1 MTLTLRLLLMLSL
14 LVFAAVTYAEMGHM
28 GGMRMGEWGMVMNE
42 NSSQLPQGCDSVEGE
57 LNVIIKAGREYAKEF
72 PGTIFGY
79 NQHEFSFPKCTRVNV
94 TFVNEDDIRHQ
105 FMIHGLPT
113 YLHPEGMFHMELY
126 GRGETTGTFITPKT
140 EETYLAHC
148 DIAQH
153 MEKGMKAQ
161 VKVGGGNG
169 NLPSIPGISGQ
180 LNKDVYELDM
190 GFANLLLMFV
200 LFLLGL
206 VSCIFFFIWRK
217 N

>member
-1 MTLTLRLLLMLSL
+1 MRVSSFVFCITLMLL
-14 LVFAAVTYAEMGHM
+14 AVTNVHA
-28 GGMRMGEWGMVMNE
+28 GMRMGEWGMVMNE
-42 NSSQLPQGCDSVEGE
+42 NMEQLPQGCEKIAGE
-57 LNVIIKAGREYAKEF
+57 ESITIKAGREYAKPF

-79 NQHEFSFPKCTRVNV
+79 SQHEFNFPKCTRITV

-113 YLHPEGMFHMELY
+113 YLHPQGMFHMELY
-126 GRGETTGTFITPKT
+126 SRGEATGTFITPNS
-140 EETYLAHC
+140 EQTYLAHC

-180 LNKDVYELDM
+180 LNRDAYGMDWGV
-190 GFANLLLMFV
+190 GNILLTLA
-200 LFLLGL
+200 LFILGL
-206 VSCIFFFIWRK
+206 SSCIFFFVWRSK
-217 N
+217 